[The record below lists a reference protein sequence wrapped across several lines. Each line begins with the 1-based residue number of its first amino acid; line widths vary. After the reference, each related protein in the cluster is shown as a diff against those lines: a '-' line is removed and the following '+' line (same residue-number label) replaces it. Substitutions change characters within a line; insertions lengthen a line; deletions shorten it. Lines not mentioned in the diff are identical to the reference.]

1 MYYIPVVSSYN
12 DGKCLQLTK
21 VSSLMIVLYLALAE
35 TSLIKDLVVMVTT
48 ESIWMYM
55 ICQTL

>member
-12 DGKCLQLTK
+12 DGECLQLTK